1 VPPCVTCGQRGT
13 RASCSRASAR
23 PSHSGCGTPS
33 LAVFSWHRA
42 HSCRRG
48 RLRAYPGAASCPRPG
63 EPSVDLVEILNR
75 IREVDGRDPFDPQGA
90 FTIAGL
96 SGAARMPPK
105 RPGRPGPPLYFYAEC
120 ASRYADLCALGDRD
134 VVKRLGEEPGYSTE
148 GVKSIIS
155 RARTLNLLT
164 PAVRGRASGA
174 LTEEGR
180 QSACGWP
187 APGRPVVLPL
197 SSCLLEIT

>member
-1 VPPCVTCGQRGT
+1 VASVEPALLVLAPAHAPAIPGAVR
-13 RASCSRASAR
+13 RASLFSAGIVLT
-23 PSHSGCGTPS
+23 PAVGDGCEPT
-33 LAVFSWHRA
+33 
-42 HSCRRG
+42 
-48 RLRAYPGAASCPRPG
+48 PGAASCPRPG

-105 RPGRPGPPLYFYAEC
+105 RPGRPGRPLYFYAEC